1 MSFSSELPCALAETG
16 ASARVMPVVVTALIC
31 LALGALLVLA
41 ARHAKSR
48 EQLVR
53 SFGAVVLIGGILLVS
68 GVSAPAAEA
77 SEGGNACAEQAPAQ
91 SPAPPA
97 TKPVMCAVLPEYL
110 GADGNG
116 PTVFTEGDTTS
127 MEGFWDT
134 GQSGSLG
141 FGEHFETTVWQIGF
155 GDWVSQVNAAGGTV
169 ELRFERFNQF
179 VLAYDFW
186 DVLSSYSWSASA
198 APGPSVELQAVDAD
212 TAAVVNGIE
221 ITEAIS
227 YVELVQLV
235 RDSYRAEH
243 QVELPDEY
251 LPRLQQQVSSL
262 SGMSGEVVASLPAQA
277 GCAEAS
283 VSYSAHGPAR
293 Q

>member
-16 ASARVMPVVVTALIC
+16 ASTGVLPVVVMALIC

-48 EQLVR
+48 ERLAR
-53 SFGAVVLIGGILLVS
+53 AFGAVVLIGGVLLVS

-77 SEGGNACAEQAPAQ
+77 SDGANACAEQAPTQ
-91 SPAPPA
+91 STVPPAP
-97 TKPVMCAVLPEYL
+97 KPVTCAVLPEYL
-110 GADGNG
+110 GSDGG
-116 PTVFTEGDTTS
+116 RPTVFTEGDTTS

-141 FGEHFETTVWQIGF
+141 FGEHFETTVWQLGF

-186 DVLSSYSWSASA
+186 DLMSTYWWDASVV
-198 APGPSVELQAVDAD
+198 PGPSVELQAVDAD
-212 TAAVVNGIE
+212 TAAVASGIE
-221 ITEAIS
+221 IPEAIS

-251 LPRLQQQVSSL
+251 LPLLQQQVSSL

-283 VSYSAHGPAR
+283 VSYPVHGPAR